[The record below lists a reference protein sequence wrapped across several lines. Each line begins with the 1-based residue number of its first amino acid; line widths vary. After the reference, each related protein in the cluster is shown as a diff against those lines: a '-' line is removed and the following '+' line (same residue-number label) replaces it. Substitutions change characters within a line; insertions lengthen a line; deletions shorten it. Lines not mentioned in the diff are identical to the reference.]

1 MAQRFDVMLTEYE
14 TYLSRLPLSQHTR
27 RNYLLRVK
35 RYIAWLSDTTDAE
48 CALNDSVGRSFSVQ
62 EFKTWLL
69 RKGCSANTVNSFL
82 AAIDNYFLFT
92 GAGSTKV
99 KRQELPKQSPRAL
112 DNDELRRFLRAVL
125 SSKSIRNKTMA
136 MVMLHCGLRISEV
149 AGLNASDVVLTARK
163 RELTVRCGKNSKRRV
178 IPVNKDAAEV
188 LQQYM
193 IGRLS
198 DPEAPLFESRPGG
211 RISVQ
216 SIDHMVRRFG
226 KDSGVEVSSH
236 KLRHTFITRLI
247 RAGCDVVTVAELAGH
262 SRLETTRRYSLPSQD
277 VMLAAVEKLNYAA
290 SQ

>member
-1 MAQRFDVMLTEYE
+1 MLTEYE

-35 RYIAWLSDTTDAE
+35 RYIAWLSDSTDVAS
-48 CALNDSVGRSFSVQ
+48 ALGDSVERSLSVQ

-69 RKGCSANTVNSFL
+69 RRGCSANTVNSFL

-149 AGLNASDVVLTARK
+149 AGLNISDVVLTARK
-163 RELTVRCGKNSKRRV
+163 GS
-178 IPVNKDAAEV
+178 
-188 LQQYM
+188 
-193 IGRLS
+193 
-198 DPEAPLFESRPGG
+198 
-211 RISVQ
+211 
-216 SIDHMVRRFG
+216 
-226 KDSGVEVSSH
+226 
-236 KLRHTFITRLI
+236 
-247 RAGCDVVTVAELAGH
+247 
-262 SRLETTRRYSLPSQD
+262 
-277 VMLAAVEKLNYAA
+277 
-290 SQ
+290 